1 MTMLNTIST
10 EASKID
16 CEFIAAEQAQAPI
29 LAAMLASHLAELAA
43 PTDYPYLSCYWQEP
57 ERYPFFTRLDTQI
70 IGFALVREISPGTDF
85 ELAEFYIEEQAR
97 RRGHGAAA
105 VLQLFSRFTGSW
117 HLAVSQTNTAGLQ
130 FWRATLKGL
139 AVESPASKQGYL
151 SFHVKSNQGT

>member
-1 MTMLNTIST
+1 MTMLNTISA
-10 EASKID
+10 EASKTA
-16 CEFIAAEQAQAPI
+16 CEIIAAEQAQAPI

-57 ERYPFFTRLDTQI
+57 ERYPLFIRLDTQI

-85 ELAEFYIEEQAR
+85 ELAKFYIEEQAR

-105 VLQLFSRFTGSW
+105 VRQLFSRFTGSRY
-117 HLAVSQTNTAGLQ
+117 LAVSQTNAAGLQ
-130 FWRATLKGL
+130 FWRATLKAL

-151 SFHVKSNQGT
+151 SFDVKSNRGT